1 MVVLFAFLL
10 RQRRSPQLAEF
21 SGAGALEAASSW
33 HRDCNHEDCGSGPLH
48 ARKCMVPP
56 GYQATPPDAARD
68 PPPETASGGGSRVGL
83 QRQVPIDF
91 TNAHRSALTKK
102 GVLGMGMKKD
112 TPLNGHASL
121 RAPGAI
127 HERIL
132 RLLGMTQRPLRSGEL
147 ESALG
152 LVAGEA
158 RSACHWLTEN
168 GYITSTVRMGRAAAH
183 WARTFWSLADK
194 GRSWARDQGALL
206 T

>member
-1 MVVLFAFLL
+1 
-10 RQRRSPQLAEF
+10 
-21 SGAGALEAASSW
+21 
-33 HRDCNHEDCGSGPLH
+33 
-48 ARKCMVPP
+48 
-56 GYQATPPDAARD
+56 
-68 PPPETASGGGSRVGL
+68 
-83 QRQVPIDF
+83 VPIDF
-91 TNAHRSALTKK
+91 TNAYRNALTKK
-102 GVLGMGMKKD
+102 GVLGMGMNKD
-112 TPLNGHASL
+112 TALNGPASL
-121 RAPGAI
+121 RAPSAIADAPLAPRSLAGI

-147 ESALG
+147 ENALG

-194 GRSWARDQGALL
+194 GRSWARAQGALV